1 MFGEKSIFAVQINI
15 MIEKYPIQVEEY
27 MQLFFNSLNERDR
40 RRYAA
45 VEVEK
50 LGHGGLSYICTLLHI
65 DPKTIREGQSELEKK
80 T

>member
-1 MFGEKSIFAVQINI
+1 
-15 MIEKYPIQVEEY
+15 